1 MTEVCGSPIQTQIA
15 QTGSRAA
22 CLRPLSHWTSCMI
35 DANVQLL
42 AFENVCACGHACY
55 ACAWQEHF
63 ALDFI
68 VPIIEFPKE
77 KIIRKQV

>member
-1 MTEVCGSPIQTQIA
+1 
-15 QTGSRAA
+15 
-22 CLRPLSHWTSCMI
+22 MI

-68 VPIIEFPKE
+68 VLIIEFPKE